1 MTADEIRKELK
12 TVKEQQEKLVF
23 DDFSHDTAWELG
35 SPDGSARAGSGKLPK

>member
-12 TVKEQQEKLVF
+12 TVKEQQGKLVF

-35 SPDGSARAGSGKLPK
+35 SLMVRRARSGSFP

>member
-23 DDFSHDTAWELG
+23 DRFFSRHGLG
-35 SPDGSARAGSGKLPK
+35 TGSLMVRAHGSGSFP